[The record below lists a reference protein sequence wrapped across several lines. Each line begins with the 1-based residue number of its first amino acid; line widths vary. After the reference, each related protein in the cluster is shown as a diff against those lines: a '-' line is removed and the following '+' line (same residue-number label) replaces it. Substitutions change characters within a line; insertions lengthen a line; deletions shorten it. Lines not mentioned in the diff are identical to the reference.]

1 MFVKAVTPMEKVKV
15 EVVLSEPPCSTS
27 LLVLRTLKAISEEL
41 KGKVELEVYS
51 YLDERAKTLNVKT
64 TPKVIVGGEAL
75 PSRRPSKAE
84 VMQLIEAKLKEVST

>member
-1 MFVKAVTPMEKVKV
+1 VKAVTPMEKVKV

-84 VMQLIEAKLKEVST
+84 VMQLIEAKLKEAST

>member
-1 MFVKAVTPMEKVKV
+1 MKAVTPMEKVKV

-51 YLDERAKTLNVKT
+51 YLDERVKTLNVKA

-84 VMQLIEAKLKEVST
+84 VMQLIEAKLKEAST

>member
-1 MFVKAVTPMEKVKV
+1 MKAVTPMEKVKV

-84 VMQLIEAKLKEVST
+84 VMQLIEAKLKEAST